1 MILTLR
7 TNIFK
12 SFYLL
17 DLNKRRNLL
26 KIESGVDS
34 VPVASEFSDNGTTTS
49 LRMESQTSTPSQG
62 LGHLSSSLGRSA
74 FSHPRSLMSSY
85 SSPLNHG
92 GKFPF
97 KGQFLSHSARLSQSG
112 NTSHPAH
119 MMSQSGSFNYTSVDN
134 LFPGEKMVKAP
145 PGFPPRKVNLNHSA
159 SGNLFAASELYSHPI
174 DLNTPSDASS
184 QNPGP
189 DIANL
194 SGRWWSDWVKMCSL
208 LRYM

>member
-1 MILTLR
+1 MTLR

-12 SFYLL
+12 SFHLL

-174 DLNTPSDASS
+174 YLNTPSDASS

-194 SGRWWSDWVKMCSL
+194 SGRW
-208 LRYM
+208 